1 MIHPKIHSGKH
12 MENTITDVNK
22 HSITYAQYERD
33 TDNKGNRNYWGKVD
47 CLLTALLIFWNANE

>member
-1 MIHPKIHSGKH
+1 

-22 HSITYAQYERD
+22 HSITYVQYERD